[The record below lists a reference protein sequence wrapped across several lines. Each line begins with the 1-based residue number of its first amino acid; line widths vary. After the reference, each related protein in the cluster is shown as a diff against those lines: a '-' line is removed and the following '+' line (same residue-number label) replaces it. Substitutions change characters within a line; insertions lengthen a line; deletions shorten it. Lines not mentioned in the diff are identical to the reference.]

1 MTEREQQILSWI
13 QQNPMIS
20 QQELADLAGITRSG
34 VAAHIS
40 NLIRKG
46 YLRGKGYIVTPPS
59 YVTVIGGISMDVLGI
74 ACGDLM
80 DYTSNAAKVRY
91 ALGGVGRNIAVA
103 LERMNTRASL
113 VSVYGGD
120 HNGELFKID
129 ASVNGL
135 DIGYSKQLPYAM
147 TASYM
152 YVGDA
157 SGQRLLALDDMS
169 IYDYMTPDFLR
180 ERISIIEN
188 ADIVALDTNISQKSF
203 EWVCDNYKKPIMVRA
218 ITDAKAPRIL
228 SRLNCIDTLV
238 LDTAESQALTGI
250 CAVDERSAVQC
261 AKALLKRGV
270 KRVFVNSGREGV
282 AYGILGEGIAF
293 YPVPLRRVQRMIVSR
308 GNGSEGAKAVGNDN
322 GSSDTATAA
331 LIYAR
336 YNHFDNSKTG
346 RFAVAAAALNMESVE
361 AVHEAMTPE
370 LVEERMQSIHERA

>member
-1 MTEREQQILSWI
+1 MTEREQQILAWI

-20 QQELADLAGITRSG
+20 QQELANLAGITRSG

-59 YVTVIGGISMDVLGI
+59 YVTVIGGISMDVLGV
-74 ACGDLM
+74 ARGDLM
-80 DYTSNAAKVRY
+80 DYTSNEARVRY
-91 ALGGVGRNIAVA
+91 MLGGVGRNIAVA
-103 LERMNTRASL
+103 LERLNVRTSM

-129 ASVNGL
+129 ASANGL
-135 DIGYSKQLPYAM
+135 DIGYSKQLSDLM

-169 IYDYMTPDFLR
+169 IYNHMTPDFLR
-180 ERISIIEN
+180 ERFSIIEN
-188 ADIVALDTNISQKSF
+188 ADMVIMDTNIPQKSL
-203 EWVCDNYKKPIMVRA
+203 EWVCDHYNRPIIVRA
-218 ITDAKAPRIL
+218 ITDAKAPRVL
-228 SRLNCIDTLV
+228 SRLNRIDTLV

-250 CAVDERSAVQC
+250 SAIDERSAVRC
-261 AKALLKRGV
+261 ATVLLKRGV
-270 KRVFVNSGREGV
+270 RHVFVNVGREGV
-282 AYGILGEGIAF
+282 AYGNCEDVVF
-293 YPVPLRRVQRMIVSR
+293 YPVSVKRVQRMMLTHDGGR
-308 GNGSEGAKAVGNDN
+308 GGVKAVGNDN

-336 YNHFDNSKTG
+336 YAGFDDKKAS
-346 RFAVAAAALNMESVE
+346 RFAVAAAVLNTESME
-361 AVHEAMTPE
+361 AVHESLDAD
-370 LVEERMQSIHERA
+370 LVLSYMEKIHERA